1 MNKERVVIWNK
12 FRRNRL
18 AYFGLLFILLTA
30 FLSLFAVV
38 LSPDS
43 SPQANTIH
51 LALAAKKPGFQV
63 TMLKVPIQPE
73 PAANWY
79 DFMTGFPS
87 DHEQVPILNWKPRN
101 DSLEFTAYY
110 DEESL
115 AEKRSMPLARF
126 GEGGFNPEE
135 HVSTVRYWFGTDRFG
150 RDMLSR
156 MLVGARISISV
167 GLIAVC
173 ISMFVGI
180 FLGSMAA
187 YHGGRVDAGIQW
199 LMNVIWS
206 LPTLLLVIAFALA
219 LGKGLWQIFFAIGMS
234 MWVDVARLV
243 RGQVLGLKEKE
254 FVEAARVLGLSDMR
268 ILFRH
273 ILPNLVGP
281 LTVVAAANFASAILL
296 EAGLSF
302 LGLGVQAP
310 APSWG
315 QMIKEHYGYIVLDS
329 AYLAIIPGVAIM
341 LLVMS
346 FNFVGNG
353 LRDSLDV
360 KLK

>member
-1 MNKERVVIWNK
+1 MNKERVVLWKK
-12 FRRNRL
+12 FRKNRL
-18 AYFGLLFILLTA
+18 AFFGLLFIALTV

-38 LSPDS
+38 LSPDNA
-43 SPQANTIH
+43 PQANTIH
-51 LALAAKKPGFQV
+51 LALAAKKPGFKV
-63 TMLKVPIQPE
+63 DILKVPINPE
-73 PAANWY
+73 PETNWY
-79 DFMTGFPS
+79 DFMLGFPAK
-87 DHEQVPILNWKPRN
+87 DEQIPVLNWN
-101 DSLEFTAYY
+101 ISGDSLEYTAYY

-115 AEKRSMPLARF
+115 AEKQRIPLSRF
-126 GEGGFNPEE
+126 GESGFEAEE
-135 HVSTVRYWFGTDRFG
+135 NLLSKRFWLGTDRFG

-156 MLVGARISISV
+156 MLIGARISISV

-180 FLGSMAA
+180 FLGSLAA
-187 YHGGRVDAGIQW
+187 YYGGKIDAAIQW

-310 APSWG
+310 SPSWG

>member
-1 MNKERVVIWNK
+1 MTKEGALVWKK
-12 FRRNRL
+12 FKKNRL
-18 AYFGLLFILLTA
+18 AFFGFLYILLT
-30 FLSLFAVV
+30 VV
-38 LSPDS
+38 LSVFAIVFSPDKT
-43 SPQANTIH
+43 PQANTIH
-51 LALAAKKPGFQV
+51 LALATKEPGFTV
-63 TMLKVPIQPE
+63 NMLEIPLDTEPE
-73 PAANWY
+73 KSWTDYFFGIPAN
-79 DFMTGFPS
+79 T
-87 DHEQVPILNWKPRN
+87 QQIPILNWKLLT
-101 DSLEFTAYY
+101 DTLEVSTYY
-110 DEESL
+110 EEASL
-115 AEKRSMPLARF
+115 AEKVKIPLSRF
-126 GEGGFNPEE
+126 PNHAFEE
-135 HVSTVRYWFGTDRFG
+135 SKHISTAHFWFGTDRFG

-156 MLVGARISISV
+156 MLLGARISISV
-167 GLIAVC
+167 GLVAVL
-173 ISMFVGI
+173 ISMLVGI
-180 FLGSMAA
+180 VLGSLAA
-187 YHGGRVDAGIQW
+187 YYGGKVDVGIQW

-234 MWVDVARLV
+234 MWVDVARLA

-254 FVEAARVLGLSDMR
+254 FVESARVLGLSDRR
-268 ILFRH
+268 ILFHH
-273 ILPNLVGP
+273 ILPNMVGP

-353 LRDSLDV
+353 LRDALDV

>member
-1 MNKERVVIWNK
+1 DN
-12 FRRNRL
+12 
-18 AYFGLLFILLTA
+18 
-30 FLSLFAVV
+30 
-38 LSPDS
+38 

-51 LALAAKKPGFQV
+51 LALAAKKPGFKV
-63 TMLKVPIQPE
+63 DVLLVPIRPE
-73 PAANWY
+73 PETNWY
-79 DFMTGFPS
+79 DFMVGFPATN
-87 DHEQVPILNWKPRN
+87 EQIPILNWKRKA
-101 DSLEFTAYY
+101 DSLEYTTYY

-115 AEKRSMPLARF
+115 AERQMIPLSRF
-126 GEGGFNPEE
+126 GESGFEPEA
-135 HVSTVRYWFGTDRFG
+135 HIQTKHFWLGTDRFG

-180 FLGSMAA
+180 FLGSLAA
-187 YHGGRVDAGIQW
+187 YYGGRIDAAIQW

-234 MWVDVARLV
+234 VWVDVARLV

-254 FVEAARVLGLSDMR
+254 FVEAARVLGLSDGR

>member
-1 MNKERVVIWNK
+1 MNKERVVVWNK
-12 FRRNRL
+12 FRKNQL
-18 AYFGLLFILLTA
+18 AYLGLLFILLTA

-38 LSPDS
+38 LSPDN

-63 TMLKVPIQPE
+63 SMLKIPIHPQPE
-73 PAANWY
+73 TNWY
-79 DFMTGFPS
+79 DFMLGFPS
-87 DHEQVPILNWKPRN
+87 DHEQFPVLDWKLRH
-101 DSLEFTAYY
+101 DSLEITSYY
-110 DEESL
+110 DEQSL
-115 AEKRSMPLARF
+115 AEKRLIPLTRF
-126 GEGGFNPEE
+126 GEGGFDPDENIQ
-135 HVSTVRYWFGTDRFG
+135 TVRFWFGTDRFG

-156 MLVGARISISV
+156 MLIGARISISV

-173 ISMFVGI
+173 ISMFTGI
-180 FLGSMAA
+180 FLGSLAG
-187 YHGGRVDAGIQW
+187 YYGGKVDASIQW

-273 ILPNLVGP
+273 ILPNLAGP

-329 AYLAIIPGVAIM
+329 AYLAIIPGLAIM

>member
-1 MNKERVVIWNK
+1 MNKERVVLWKK
-12 FRRNRL
+12 FRKNRL
-18 AYFGLLFILLTA
+18 AFFGLLFIGITV
-30 FLSLFAVV
+30 FLSLFAVL
-38 LSPDS
+38 LSPDN

-51 LALAAKKPGFQV
+51 LSLAAKKPGFKV
-63 TMLKVPIQPE
+63 DILKIPIHPE
-73 PAANWY
+73 PETYWY
-79 DFMTGFPS
+79 DFMLGFPATE
-87 DHEQVPILNWKPRN
+87 EQIPILDWKLN
-101 DSLEFTAYY
+101 ADSLEYTAYY

-115 AEKRSMPLARF
+115 AEKQSIPLSRF
-126 GEGGFNPEE
+126 AESGLDPKENIQSRHF
-135 HVSTVRYWFGTDRFG
+135 WLGTDRFG

-180 FLGSMAA
+180 FLGSLAA
-187 YHGGRVDAGIQW
+187 YYGGKVDAAIQW

-206 LPTLLLVIAFALA
+206 LPTLLLVIALALA
-219 LGKGLWQIFFAIGMS
+219 LGKGLWQIFIAIGMS

-353 LRDSLDV
+353 LRDTLDV

>member
-1 MNKERVVIWNK
+1 MKEGNKQIWKK
-12 FRRNRL
+12 FLKNRL
-18 AYFGLLFILLTA
+18 AAAGLIFILITCL
-30 FLSLFAVV
+30 FSLFAVIF
-38 LSPDS
+38 SPDR
-43 SPQANTIH
+43 SPDANAIH
-51 LALAAKKPGFQV
+51 LSLAAKHPGFEV
-63 TMLKVPIQPE
+63 KMLRIYQSSSSATFTNWFSGIPE
-73 PAANWY
+73 NFSETPLLSY
-79 DFMTGFPS
+79 SKTDTGLWVVEYADQIDEAQQYIIPYSEFP
-87 DHEQVPILNWKPRN
+87 DGRFQ
-101 DSLEFTAYY
+101 
-110 DEESL
+110 EEYII
-115 AEKRSMPLARF
+115 KRKFYL
-126 GEGGFNPEE
+126 
-135 HVSTVRYWFGTDRFG
+135 GTDRFG

-156 MLVGARISISV
+156 MLLGARVS
-167 GLIAVC
+167 IAVGILAVF
-173 ISMFVGI
+173 ISMVVGI
-180 FLGSMAA
+180 FLGAIAA
-187 YHGGRVDAGIQW
+187 YYGGIADKSIQW

-219 LGKGLWQIFFAIGMS
+219 LGKGLWQIFIAIGLS
-234 MWVDVARLV
+234 MWVDVARMV

-254 FVEAARVLGLSDMR
+254 FVESAKVLGLSDSR

-273 ILPNLVGP
+273 ILPNLTGP
-281 LTVVAAANFASAILL
+281 LTVVAASNFASAILL

-353 LRDSLDV
+353 LRDALDV

>member
-1 MNKERVVIWNK
+1 MNKERVVLWKK
-12 FRRNRL
+12 FRKNRL
-18 AYFGLLFILLTA
+18 AFFGLLFIGITV
-30 FLSLFAVV
+30 FLSLFAVL
-38 LSPDS
+38 LSPDN

-51 LALAAKKPGFQV
+51 LSLAAKKPGFQV
-63 TMLKVPIQPE
+63 AILKVPIHPE
-73 PAANWY
+73 PETGCY
-79 DFMTGFPS
+79 DFMLGFPAKA
-87 DHEQVPILNWKPRN
+87 EQVPILDYKLKA
-101 DSLEFTAYY
+101 DSLEYTAYY

-115 AEKRSMPLARF
+115 AVKQMIPLSRF
-126 GEGGFNPEE
+126 GENGFDPDE
-135 HVSTVRYWFGTDRFG
+135 HIQTRHFWLGTDRFG

-180 FLGSMAA
+180 FLGSLAA
-187 YHGGRVDAGIQW
+187 YYGGKIDAAIQW

-268 ILFRH
+268 ILFKH

-353 LRDSLDV
+353 LRDTLDV

>member
-1 MNKERVVIWNK
+1 MSALKRDRWNK
-12 FRRNRL
+12 FKKNRL
-18 AYFGLLFILLTA
+18 ASFGLAFILLTA
-30 FLSLFAVV
+30 IMSVFAVV

-43 SPQANTIH
+43 SPQANSIH
-51 LALAAKKPGFQV
+51 LPLAAKEPGFSV
-63 TMLKVPIQPE
+63 EMLRIPFSRT
-73 PAANWY
+73 PANSWK
-79 DFMTGFPS
+79 DFFLGYAS
-87 DHEQVPILNWKPRN
+87 DYQEIPILNYRLLK
-101 DSLEFTAYY
+101 DSLEITEYY
-110 DEESL
+110 DDASL
-115 AEKRSMPLARF
+115 AETRRLSLSEFPS
-126 GEGGFNPEE
+126 GFLPEVHISKE
-135 HVSTVRYWFGTDRFG
+135 IYYFGTDRFG

-156 MLVGARISISV
+156 MLLGARISISV
-167 GLIAVC
+167 GLVAVI

-180 FLGSMAA
+180 VLGSLAA
-187 YHGGRVDAGIQW
+187 YYGGSIDKGIQW
-199 LMNVIWS
+199 LMNIIWS
-206 LPTLLLVIAFALA
+206 LPTLLLVIALALA
-219 LGKGLWQIFFAIGMS
+219 LGKGLWQIFIAIGLS

-254 FVEAARVLGLSDMR
+254 FVEAARVLGLSDFR
-268 ILFRH
+268 ILFKH

-329 AYLAIIPGVAIM
+329 AYLAIIPGLAIM

-353 LRDSLDV
+353 LRDALDV

>member
-1 MNKERVVIWNK
+1 MSQIKKDRWNK
-12 FRRNRL
+12 FKKNYL
-18 AYFGLLFILLTA
+18 ARFGLGFILFTVLV
-30 FLSLFAVV
+30 SLFAIF

-43 SPQANTIH
+43 TPQANTIH
-51 LALAAKKPGFQV
+51 LPLAARAPGFSVKMLQV
-63 TMLKVPIQPE
+63 PLVHLPE
-73 PAANWY
+73 HTWTDY
-79 DFMTGFPS
+79 LFGRPS
-87 DHEQVPILNWKPRN
+87 DFQEIPILDFKLLQ
-101 DSLEFTAYY
+101 DSLQFTGYY
-110 DEESL
+110 DDPSL
-115 AEKRSMPLARF
+115 AETQRISLASF
-126 GEGGFNPEE
+126 PNGFFADK
-135 HVSTVRYWFGTDRFG
+135 HVIQKTYYLGTDRFG

-156 MLVGARISISV
+156 MLLGARISISV
-167 GLIAVC
+167 GLIAVF

-180 FLGSMAA
+180 VMGSLSG
-187 YHGGRVDAGIQW
+187 YYGGAIDRSIQW
-199 LMNVIWS
+199 LMNIIWS
-206 LPTLLLVIAFALA
+206 LPTLLLVIALALA
-219 LGKGLWQIFFAIGMS
+219 LGKGLWQIFIAIGLS

-254 FVEAARVLGLSDMR
+254 YVESARVLGLSDMR
-268 ILFRH
+268 ILFKH

-329 AYLAIIPGVAIM
+329 AYLAIIPGLAIM

-353 LRDSLDV
+353 LRDALDV